1 MDQDKKKMLKDL
13 FFCLQLGF
21 QVIGAFLLAVIVGL
35 RLDKYFNTHPTILL
49 ILLFLFLT
57 SLIRLADYIQRQ
69 SRPY

>member
-35 RLDKYFNTHPTILL
+35 RLDESREEYYKKASKVLL
-49 ILLFLFLT
+49 KDL
-57 SLIRLADYIQRQ
+57 
-69 SRPY
+69 

>member
-35 RLDKYFNTHPTILL
+35 RLDKYFNTNPTILL
-49 ILLFLFLT
+49 ILLFLAFGYVIKIL
-57 SLIRLADYIQRQ
+57 LGAGKE
-69 SRPY
+69 

>member
-21 QVIGAFLLAVIVGL
+21 QVIGAFLLAVIGL

-49 ILLFLFLT
+49 ILLFLAFGYVIKIL
-57 SLIRLADYIQRQ
+57 LGAGKE
-69 SRPY
+69 

>member
-49 ILLFLFLT
+49 ILLFLDFGYVIKIL
-57 SLIRLADYIQRQ
+57 LGAGKE
-69 SRPY
+69 

>member
-35 RLDKYFNTHPTILL
+35 RLDKYFNPTILL
-49 ILLFLFLT
+49 ILLFLAFGYVIKIL
-57 SLIRLADYIQRQ
+57 LGAGKE
-69 SRPY
+69 